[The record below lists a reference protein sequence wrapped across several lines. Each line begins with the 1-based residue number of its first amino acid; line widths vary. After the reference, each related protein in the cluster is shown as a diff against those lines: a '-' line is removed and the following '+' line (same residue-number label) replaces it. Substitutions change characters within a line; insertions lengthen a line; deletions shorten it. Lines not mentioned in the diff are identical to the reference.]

1 MTGIERLN
9 NASRREAFDALLACC
24 GSTKWAQ
31 RMVEARPFDSL
42 AAIEETAARV
52 WWELRPG
59 DWWEAFAAHP
69 KIGERKA
76 ASSQPAQSS
85 AWSEAEQSG
94 ARDAAGAM
102 LAELAA
108 ANRDYEER
116 FGYIFIV
123 CATGKSAAEM
133 LALCGQRLTND
144 AETELRVAAEEQR
157 KITGIRL
164 RKLVG
169 TER

>member
-24 GSTKWAQ
+24 GSAKWAQ

-42 AAIEETAARV
+42 AALQEAAARV

-76 ASSQPAQSS
+76 TSPQPAQSS
-85 AWSEAEQSG
+85 AWSEVEQSG
-94 ARDAAGAM
+94 TRDAAGEI

-108 ANRDYEER
+108 ANRAYEER

-133 LALCGQRLTND
+133 LALCRGRLSND
-144 AETELRVAAEEQR
+144 AETELRVAAEEQQ
-157 KITGIRL
+157 KITEIRL
-164 RKLVG
+164 RKLIE
-169 TER
+169 TP